1 MSEYIHNMNKTKKMK
16 MIILIG
22 CIAFLGLAAYFAW
35 KTAHGKTADDAVRF
49 AEEYTQVTEDN
60 VFVYR
65 SVEEILDLMRSGTGI
80 VYLGY
85 PECGWCQAY
94 VPYLNET
101 AREKGIREIWYCNTK
116 EVKENDMDKY
126 YELIDQLDGY
136 LQYTDTG
143 EQWIYVPNV
152 SFHIDGNL
160 IGNDYETSK
169 DTHDLTD
176 PEEYRTETEV
186 QELKHTLAGYME
198 QVLEEMK

>member
-85 PECGWCQAY
+85 PECVSCQCPA
-94 VPYLNET
+94 VI
-101 AREKGIREIWYCNTK
+101 AFR
-116 EVKENDMDKY
+116 
-126 YELIDQLDGY
+126 
-136 LQYTDTG
+136 
-143 EQWIYVPNV
+143 
-152 SFHIDGNL
+152 
-160 IGNDYETSK
+160 
-169 DTHDLTD
+169 
-176 PEEYRTETEV
+176 
-186 QELKHTLAGYME
+186 
-198 QVLEEMK
+198 